1 MDLDLLSLVSDK
13 DKFQRFKPYI
23 KEHVLSKEAQLI
35 FNTIDGYYKSFPAV
49 KNINWSAFESYFLV
63 LRNAQ
68 IRKELV
74 PNFKTIFEKL
84 LSYAPTV
91 STEEVLRHFITQDYA
106 AQIAEA
112 ALKVGEGSASVDDI
126 GELVKQHDTEL
137 GRAINVTDLC
147 VSSDVSEVLSLAS
160 APGFEWR
167 LEELNVSLGP
177 LRKGDFVLVMAYVE
191 TGKTTFAA
199 DQVSHM
205 ATQVTDKRPVVWVNN
220 EERSSKVMAR
230 VQQAALGITLKDL
243 RADPAVH
250 TAAFEKLMGMK
261 DRILIVKNDAG
272 LNSVDKLTPFLRDTN
287 PALIVFDQLD
297 KVSGM
302 HYGKEDREHLRL
314 GRLYKWARE
323 LSHEY
328 GPVIAISQ
336 SDASGAA
343 SKFLTM
349 DQLRGSKV
357 DKPGEADAIIT
368 IGKSDNPAEMNK
380 RYIHVPKNKLFGGPR
395 TEEKERHG
403 FWEVEIRPDIARYE
417 GTR

>member
-35 FNTIDGYYKSFPAV
+35 FNTIDGYYKGFPAI
-49 KNINWSAFESYFLV
+49 KSIDWSAFESYFLV

-84 LSYAPTV
+84 RTFV
-91 STEEVLRHFITQDYA
+91 SSVATDEVLRHYVTQDYA
-106 AQIAEA
+106 TQIADT
-112 ALKVGEGSASVDDI
+112 ALKVNEGSATIDDI
-126 GELVKQHDTEL
+126 GELVKQHDKEL
-137 GRAINVTDLC
+137 GRAINLADLF
-147 VSSDVSEVLSLAS
+147 VSSDVSEVLTLSS
-160 APGFEWR
+160 APGLDWR
-167 LEELNVSLGP
+167 LEELNISLGP
-177 LRKGDFVLVMAYVE
+177 LRKGDFTLVMAYVE
-191 TGKTTFAA
+191 TGKTTFVA

-205 ATQVTDKRPVVWVNN
+205 ATQVKDARPIIWVNN
-220 EERSSKVMAR
+220 EERSNKVMLR
-230 VQQAALGITLKDL
+230 VQQAALGRTLKDIQ
-243 RADPAVH
+243 ADPKK
-250 TAAFEKLMGMK
+250 AAADFDALMGMK
-261 DRILIVKNDAG
+261 NRIMILNNDAG
-272 LNSVDKLTPFLRDTN
+272 LNSVDKLVPIIRDSN

-297 KVSGM
+297 KVSGF
-302 HYGKEDREHLRL
+302 REKDQKDHLRL
-314 GRLYKWARE
+314 GRLYQWARE

-328 GPVIAISQ
+328 CPVIAVSQ
-336 SDASGAA
+336 SDASGST
-343 SKFLTM
+343 SKYLTM

-368 IGKSDNPAEMNK
+368 IGKDSDPAK
-380 RYIHVPKNKLFGGPR
+380 PYTRYIHVPKNKLFGGPR

-403 FWEVEIRPDIARYE
+403 YWEVEIKPDIARYE